1 MMRSAVGEAS
11 GVCPVVVA
19 SAVFALAL
27 DERELT
33 ATVLAAPKNFRREIG
48 FGIAVLRFLRR
59 VASSH
64 ENPTLLK

>member
-1 MMRSAVGEAS
+1 
-11 GVCPVVVA
+11 
-19 SAVFALAL
+19 
-27 DERELT
+27 
-33 ATVLAAPKNFRREIG
+33 VLAAPKNFRREIG